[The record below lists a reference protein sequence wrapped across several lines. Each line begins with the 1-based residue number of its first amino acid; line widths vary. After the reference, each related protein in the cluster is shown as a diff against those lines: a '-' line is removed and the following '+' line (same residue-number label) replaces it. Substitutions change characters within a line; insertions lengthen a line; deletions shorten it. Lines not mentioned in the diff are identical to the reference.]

1 MAGQQSSQ
9 AVSRWVWVSLAALV
23 LLALAVIF
31 VLPGVVERYELP
43 LVKRPEPAATE
54 VVTGNSGGNATASA
68 GSNVS
73 PFEEAQLARQR
84 RSAQDIL
91 ASLLE
96 RQSELEAFAVEEWA
110 PDAFNEALAQAEE
123 GDTFYRQGDFEQA
136 EALYQQADDSLAE
149 LQAARDD
156 EYQSAMESG
165 QMAMDEGDAETAM
178 AAFGLASR
186 IQPSSQDAA
195 DALDRAN
202 VLEEVMAL
210 LADGQS
216 LAEAG
221 ELESARDRYQEAL
234 NLDPAHPQAQALKI
248 EIEQTI
254 VDRNFSAAMS
264 AGFTALQSGDID
276 TAIASF
282 QDALA
287 IKPGSDQAEAAI
299 QQARDQVE
307 LSEIARIREQA
318 EAHEA
323 NERWQQAIDAYQ
335 EALDLDGNLIFAQ
348 DGKDYSQRRLQ
359 LDQLMQA
366 NLDDPLRL
374 SDQAVYQEAQNVL
387 AVASDLASDL
397 RQDGIHPG
405 DRLLSQIDE
414 LTVVLDK
421 VIIPKDITLTSDG
434 STFVTLYRVAE
445 LGTFEQTTVTLTPGR
460 YVAVGTRSG
469 YRDVREEFVVGLDDA
484 PAAVSIRCHDQIASA
499 E

>member
-1 MAGQQSSQ
+1 MAGKQGSQ
-9 AVSRWVWVSLAALV
+9 TVSRWVWASLAALV

-43 LVKRPEPAATE
+43 LVKRPAPAATE
-54 VVTGNSGGNATASA
+54 TVAVNGGGSSNSNTSN
-68 GSNVS
+68 NVS

-84 RSAQDIL
+84 RSAQDSL

-96 RQSELEAFAVEEWA
+96 RQSELEAFAVEDWA
-110 PDAFNEALAQAEE
+110 PEAFNEAISQAEE

-136 EALYQQADDSLAE
+136 ELRYQQADDRLAE

-156 EYQSAMESG
+156 EYQAAMAAG
-165 QMAMDEGDAETAM
+165 QTAMAEGDAGMAM
-178 AAFGLASR
+178 AAFELASR

-195 DALDRAN
+195 DALDRAS

-210 LADGQS
+210 LEEGQS
-216 LAEAG
+216 LADAG
-221 ELESARDRYQEAL
+221 ELESARERYDEAL
-234 NLDPAHPQAQALKI
+234 TLDASHPQAQTLKRQ
-248 EIEQTI
+248 IEQTI

-264 AGFTALQSGDID
+264 AGFTALQSDDSNAAI
-276 TAIASF
+276 TAF
-282 QDALA
+282 QQALT

-307 LSEIARIREQA
+307 LSRIARIREQA
-318 EAHEA
+318 ENHEA
-323 NERWQQAIDAYQ
+323 SEQWQEAIDAYQ
-335 EALDLDGNLIFAQ
+335 EALDLDANLIFAQ

-374 SDQAVYQEAQNVL
+374 SEQAVYQEAQNVL
-387 AVASDLASDL
+387 AVAEGLASDL

-414 LTVVLDK
+414 LAVVLEK
-421 VIIPKDITLTSDG
+421 VTVPKNVTLTSDG
-434 STFVTLYRVAE
+434 ATFVTLYRVAE